1 MTDDPNVIR
10 ENIAE
15 TRERLSSTIEEIG
28 ERLNPQTLTDNVK
41 DTIRDATIGRVR
53 TMARSAADTV
63 GRTTSGVA
71 DTIRE
76 NPIPAALVAFGLGWM
91 IWNARASNGRSSS
104 RRDELDAEVAREL
117 GREIGYG
124 EEYGAA
130 YAGGYGQAY
139 GQQPGTAQR
148 VKQAASRAAGTVK
161 DKARDVGHQAG
172 EKYREV
178 ADQVSDTTRRQARRV
193 EDAFDENPLMM
204 GAVALAA
211 GLAAGM
217 AVPVSDR
224 EVSMLERPVS
234 RPSATFSPQQPQG

>member
-28 ERLNPQTLTDNVK
+28 GRLNPQTLTNNVK

-91 IWNARASNGRSSS
+91 FWNARASQGRSAH
-104 RRDELDAEVAREL
+104 RRDELETEVAREL
-117 GREIGYG
+117 GRDIGYG

-139 GQQPGTAQR
+139 GQQPGAAER
-148 VKQAASRAAGTVK
+148 VKLAASRAAGTVK
-161 DKARDVGHQAG
+161 D
-172 EKYREV
+172 
-178 ADQVSDTTRRQARRV
+178 TTRKQTRRV
-193 EDAFDENPLMM
+193 EDAFDENPLMV

-211 GLAAGM
+211 GLAAGL

-224 EVSMLERPVS
+224 EVSLLERPVS
-234 RPSATFSPQQPQG
+234 QTSSTFSPQQPQG

>member
-28 ERLNPQTLTDNVK
+28 GRLNPQTLTNNVK

-53 TMARSAADTV
+53 TMARSAAHSV

-91 IWNARASNGRSSS
+91 IWNARASQGRSAH
-104 RRDELDAEVAREL
+104 RRDELETEVAREL
-117 GREIGYG
+117 GRDIGYG

-139 GQQPGTAQR
+139 GQQPGAAER

-161 DKARDVGHQAG
+161 D
-172 EKYREV
+172 
-178 ADQVSDTTRRQARRV
+178 TTRKQTRRV
-193 EDAFDENPLMM
+193 EDAFDENPLMV

-211 GLAAGM
+211 GLAAGL

-224 EVSMLERPVS
+224 EVSLLERPVS
-234 RPSATFSPQQPQG
+234 QTSSTFSPQQPQG

>member
-1 MTDDPNVIR
+1 MIR

-28 ERLNPQTLTDNVK
+28 ERLNPQTLTENVK

-63 GRTTSGVA
+63 SRTSSGVA
-71 DTIRE
+71 HTIRE
-76 NPIPAALVAFGLGWM
+76 TPIPAALVAMGIGWM
-91 IWNARASNGRSSS
+91 LWNARTSNGDRTGRSS
-104 RRDELDAEVAREL
+104 RRGAFDADVDRDI
-117 GREIGYG
+117 GRDIGYG

-130 YAGGYGQAY
+130 YAGGYGQEY
-139 GQQPGTAQR
+139 GQQPGAARR
-148 VKQAASRAAGTVK
+148 VKDAASRAAGTVK
-161 DKARDVGHQAG
+161 DKAVDLGHQASD
-172 EKYREV
+172 RARAV

-193 EDAFDENPLMM
+193 EDAFDENPLMV

-211 GLAAGM
+211 GLAAGL

-224 EVSMLERPVS
+224 EVSLLERPLNAAMEQ
-234 RPSATFSPQQPQG
+234 PPQG